1 MFRADIE
8 NDISGNVAVGSVYSG
23 LQSMAAGGAGGVAAA
38 KAVGGFLEL
47 ELTWLPGR
55 ERRMA
60 NLSQKQSFQTK
71 S

>member
-1 MFRADIE
+1 MTVRYKIE
-8 NDISGNVAVGSVYSG
+8 NRLRAVYSG